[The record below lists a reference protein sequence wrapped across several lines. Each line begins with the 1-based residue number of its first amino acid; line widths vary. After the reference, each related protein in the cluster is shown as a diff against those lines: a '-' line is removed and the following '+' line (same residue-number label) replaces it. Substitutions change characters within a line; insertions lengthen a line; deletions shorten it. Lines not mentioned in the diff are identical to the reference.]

1 MLWDN
6 SHIGG
11 KEMEDKTTRAIE
23 EFVSW
28 LCEDIRSPATHRKM
42 TPDVDAATLWAE
54 KLQEIKENL

>member
-1 MLWDN
+1 
-6 SHIGG
+6 
-11 KEMEDKTTRAIE
+11 MEDKATRAME

-54 KLQEIKENL
+54 KLQEIKEDLQ